1 MNETEPQLFRMVTP
15 KERALYYKKEWSL
28 DQVPMFILKDLSR
41 REWAFDHDG
50 NGPSDR
56 KNYYTDPRDLKDFI
70 KTTAPF
76 AVYTSTAFYKNPAKM
91 DGWQGAEL
99 VFDIDAKDLPLKTCG
114 HPQGVICPICLEDG
128 KEVARNLLLILKED
142 LGFKRPFI
150 IYSGR
155 GYHIRVMDPE
165 IFELDSKGREEL
177 LNYILGNV
185 KDLDGPIPLPTW
197 RVLLT
202 WLTYYL
208 LRASKEELQVAGVKR
223 GFDKLRREAV
233 QITAELYRGE
243 RPKGLKEETIRALLQ
258 DSIKRSQGLLD
269 RKVTVD
275 VKRLIRLPSSLHSKA
290 GLRATYIG
298 HTKDSL
304 KKFNPLVHAVP
315 KFRKE
320 EVTTAYERWLEGRK
334 GVG

>member
-1 MNETEPQLFRMVTP
+1 MTETEPQLFRVMTIEDRV
-15 KERALYYKKEWSL
+15 RYYREEWSL
-28 DQVPMFILKDLSR
+28 DQVPKFILRDLSR

-56 KNYYTDPRDLKDFI
+56 KNHYTDSRDLEDFI
-70 KTTAPF
+70 KTSAPF
-76 AVYTSTAFYKNPAKM
+76 AVYTSTAFYDDPSRLA
-91 DGWQGAEL
+91 GWQGAEL

-114 HPQGVICPICLEDG
+114 HPPGVVCPICLKDG

-142 LGFKRPFI
+142 LGFKRTFV

-155 GYHIRVMDPE
+155 GYHIRVVDPWV
-165 IFELDSKGREEL
+165 FELDSKGREEL
-177 LNYILGNV
+177 VNYILGNV
-185 KDLDGPIPLPTW
+185 SDLDGPIPLPTW

-208 LRASKEELQVAGVKR
+208 LRASKEDLQIAGVKR

-243 RPKGLKEETIRALLQ
+243 RPKGLKEETIRGLLQ
-258 DSIKRSQGLLD
+258 GSIQLSQKLLD

-275 VKRLIRLPSSLHSKA
+275 VKRLIRLPSSLHSKV

-298 HTKDSL
+298 YTEDSL

-320 EVTTAYERWLEGRK
+320 EVTAAYEKWLEANG
-334 GVG
+334 GD